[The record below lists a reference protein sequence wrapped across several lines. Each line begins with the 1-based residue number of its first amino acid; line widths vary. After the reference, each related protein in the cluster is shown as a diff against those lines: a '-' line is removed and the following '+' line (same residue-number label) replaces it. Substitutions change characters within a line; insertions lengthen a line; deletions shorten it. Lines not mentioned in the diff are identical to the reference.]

1 MARKKPTP
9 KIQKKDI
16 NRGRETKRDDSVKNV
31 SVEIMDMDSAIMYY
45 FNEVIQPIVE
55 EAGEQVK
62 VPVLYANPE
71 RWVSIRKTGYLR
83 DKKRQLIT
91 PLIVFQRTGMEKN
104 TSIPVDKLDA
114 NDPKLH
120 YTFGKKWSNK
130 NRYDKFT
137 VQQNLIPQNEFYNV
151 AVPDYMVLNYDF
163 IIWTA
168 YMDQMNKLIE
178 KINFSAGSY
187 WGEPGKMKFRTII
200 ETFTD
205 ATEVADN
212 ERTVKT
218 EFSIILNG
226 YLLPKSYNDLITT
239 QKYLSPKRV
248 IMKEELM

>member
-9 KIQKKDI
+9 KIQTKDI
-16 NRGRETKRDDSVKNV
+16 NRGREYKRDDNVKNI

-45 FNEVIQPIVE
+45 FDKVIQLTVE
-55 EAGEQVK
+55 ESGEQVK

-71 RWVSIRKTGYLR
+71 RWNSIRKTGYLR
-83 DKKRQLIT
+83 DKKRQLMT

-104 TSIPVDKLDA
+104 TSLPVDKLDA

-120 YTFGKKWSNK
+120 YTFGKKWSKK
-130 NRYDKFT
+130 NRYDKFS

-151 AVPDYMVLNYDF
+151 AVPDYMILNYDF
-163 IIWTA
+163 IIWTSF
-168 YMDQMNKLIE
+168 MDQMNKLIE

-212 ERTVKT
+212 ERLVKT
-218 EFSIILNG
+218 EFSVILNG